1 MTKAPNSAIAL
12 PQACGLS
19 DWLAD
24 VLRRVRVSGAVFLRA
39 AAAHRREFFAGISM
53 VTTCFSIRFSRH
65 CRD

>member
-1 MTKAPNSAIAL
+1 MTKAPNSAIAR